1 MLKRKNALTLFKG
14 LFLSP
19 ANSSPYPTIKMLPKV
34 QFRFF
39 SFSPSLLSKV
49 PHSIK
54 VTSVMEQLR
63 KCEERCT
70 KSNPKERKKKKENKK
85 RKY

>member
-1 MLKRKNALTLFKG
+1 MVCYKSFKCIMLKRKNALTLLKE

-19 ANSSPYPTIKMLPKV
+19 ANSSPYPTIKITQKSKIYV
-34 QFRFF
+34 F
-39 SFSPSLLSKV
+39 FSPSLSKS

-63 KCEERCT
+63 KCEE
-70 KSNPKERKKKKENKK
+70 
-85 RKY
+85 